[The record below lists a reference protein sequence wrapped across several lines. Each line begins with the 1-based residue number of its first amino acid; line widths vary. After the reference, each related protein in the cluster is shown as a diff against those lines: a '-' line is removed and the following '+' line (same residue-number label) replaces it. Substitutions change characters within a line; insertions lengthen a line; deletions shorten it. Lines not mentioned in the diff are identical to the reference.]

1 MDYQW
6 GTRTKKWYP
15 ILLPLGLMVCFWQK
29 MCGKKVKMLHAGVFL
44 TGKKTNN
51 IRGFLNKFS
60 KNEQISPI
68 GKADYLLMCSFK
80 VCFLEIFVMLNVGQ
94 HYNLRNYLT
103 LWIFIKFG
111 SKSSF
116 SIGVTLWIFIKFG
129 SKSSFWIGVTLWI
142 FIKFESKSSFSIGV
156 TL

>member
-1 MDYQW
+1 MGNKD
-6 GTRTKKWYP
+6 
-15 ILLPLGLMVCFWQK
+15 
-29 MCGKKVKMLHAGVFL
+29 KKVIPNFATFGTHGVFL
-44 TGKKTNN
+44 TKNEWKKSENVTCGCVFDRKKKTNN

-103 LWIFIKFG
+103 L
-111 SKSSF
+111 
-116 SIGVTLWIFIKFG
+116 
-129 SKSSFWIGVTLWI
+129 
-142 FIKFESKSSFSIGV
+142 
-156 TL
+156 